1 MEECLEL
8 EVVVGRKNAMSLKKG
23 LVLGSGGA
31 RGFAHLGIL
40 QVLEEEKIEMDIV
53 VGCSA
58 GAIFGALWCAGLD
71 LHRIG
76 RLFTYPG
83 FAKKLLDPVVSREG
97 LIKGDKILE
106 VIRLLTKDMSFSEL
120 KIPLAVIATDIET
133 GELVVFSE
141 GSVAQAVRASISI
154 PGFFKP
160 YRYQGRLLVD
170 GAVKSRLPVQI
181 ARNMGA
187 EKILA
192 VDVKKGMIT
201 QLSSAMDILLQT
213 IEILE
218 DDVLRAQF
226 LDVDLLIQP
235 DIGHIGSFQFDR
247 AEEAIRL
254 GRTIALAKS
263 SEIRRIMK

>member
-1 MEECLEL
+1 MNPKRC
-8 EVVVGRKNAMSLKKG
+8 

-40 QVLEEEKIEMDIV
+40 QVLNEEKVEIDLV

-71 LHRIG
+71 LYRIE

-83 FAKKLLDPVVSREG
+83 FAKKLLDPTVSKEG

-106 VIRLLTKDMSFSEL
+106 LIRLLTKDMSFADL
-120 KIPLAVIATDIET
+120 RIPLAVIATDIET
-133 GELVVFSE
+133 GELVIFTE

-154 PGFFKP
+154 PGFVKP

-170 GAVKSRLPVQI
+170 GAVKTRLPVEV

-187 EKILA
+187 EKVLA
-192 VDVKKGMIT
+192 VDVKKGMMT
-201 QLSSAMDILLQT
+201 HPSSAMDILLQS

-218 DDVLRAQF
+218 DDLLRAQCQEIE
-226 LDVDLLIQP
+226 LLIQP

-254 GRTIALAKS
+254 GRCIAFAKS
-263 SEIRRIMK
+263 SEIKRLTT

>member
-1 MEECLEL
+1 MN
-8 EVVVGRKNAMSLKKG
+8 VKKG

-31 RGFAHLGIL
+31 RGFAHLGIF
-40 QVLEEEKIEMDIV
+40 QVLDEEKIEMDVV

-71 LHRIG
+71 LHRIE

-83 FAKKLLDPVVSREG
+83 FAKKLLDPAVSKEG

-106 VIRLLTKDMSFSEL
+106 VIRLLTKDMSFADL
-120 KIPLAVIATDIET
+120 PIPLAVIATDIET
-133 GELVVFSE
+133 GELVVFNE

-170 GAVKSRLPVQI
+170 GAVKTRLPVEV

-187 EKILA
+187 GKVLA
-192 VDVKKGMIT
+192 VDVKRSLMT
-201 QLSSAMDILLQT
+201 HPSSALDILLQS

-218 DDVLRAQF
+218 DDLLRAQCR
-226 LDVDLLIQP
+226 DVDILIQP

-247 AEEAIRL
+247 AEEAISL
-254 GRTIALAKS
+254 GRCIALAQS
-263 SEIRRIMK
+263 SEIKRLMT

>member
-1 MEECLEL
+1 
-8 EVVVGRKNAMSLKKG
+8 MSLKKG

-40 QVLEEEKIEMDIV
+40 QVLDEENIEIDMV

-58 GAIFGALWCAGLD
+58 GAIFGALWCAGAD
-71 LHRIG
+71 LYRIE

-83 FAKKLLDPVVSREG
+83 FAKKLLDPTVSREG

-106 VIRLLTKDMSFSEL
+106 LIRLLTKDMSFADL
-120 KIPLAVIATDIET
+120 KMPLAVIATDIET
-133 GELVVFSE
+133 GELVIFNE

-154 PGFFKP
+154 PGFIKP
-160 YRYQGRLLVD
+160 YRYRGRLLVD
-170 GAVKSRLPVQI
+170 GAVKTRLPVEV

-187 EKILA
+187 KIILA
-192 VDVKKGMIT
+192 VDVKKGMMT
-201 QLSSAMDILLQT
+201 NPSSAMDILLQS

-218 DDVLRAQF
+218 DDLLRAQCQ
-226 LDVDLLIQP
+226 DVELMIQP

-254 GRTIALAKS
+254 GRCIALAKS
-263 SEIRRIMK
+263 SEIKRLTT

>member
-1 MEECLEL
+1 
-8 EVVVGRKNAMSLKKG
+8 MSPKKG

-40 QVLEEEKIEMDIV
+40 QVLEEEKIEMDVV

-58 GAIFGALWCAGLD
+58 GAIFGAFYCAGLD

-83 FAKKLLDPVVSREG
+83 FSKKLIDPAVSKEG

-106 VIRLLTKDMSFSEL
+106 VIRLLTKDMSFADL
-120 KIPLAVIATDIET
+120 RIPLAIVATDIET
-133 GELVVFSE
+133 GELVVYRE

-160 YRYQGRLLVD
+160 HRYQGRLLVD
-170 GAVKSRLPVQI
+170 GAVKTRLPIDI

-187 EKILA
+187 EKVLA
-192 VDVKKGMIT
+192 VDVKKGMMPNLT
-201 QLSSAMDILLQT
+201 SAMDILLQA

-218 DDVLRAQF
+218 EDLLRAQCQK
-226 LDVDLLIQP
+226 VDLLIQP

-254 GRTIALAKS
+254 GRSIALAKS
-263 SEIRRIMK
+263 SEIKRIMK

>member
-1 MEECLEL
+1 M
-8 EVVVGRKNAMSLKKG
+8 GLKRG

-31 RGFAHLGIL
+31 RGFAHLGVL
-40 QVLEEEKIEMDIV
+40 QVLEEEKIETDIV

-58 GAIFGALWCAGLD
+58 GAIFGAMWCAGLD

-83 FAKKLLDPVVSREG
+83 FTKKLLDPAVSKEG

-106 VIRLLTKDMSFSEL
+106 VIRLLTKDMSFADL
-120 KIPLAVIATDIET
+120 IIPLAVIATDIET
-133 GELVVFSE
+133 GELVVFNE

-170 GAVKSRLPVQI
+170 GAVKTRLPVEV
-181 ARNMGA
+181 ARNLGA
-187 EKILA
+187 EKVLA

-201 QLSSAMDILLQT
+201 NLSNAMDILLQSL
-213 IEILE
+213 EIIE
-218 DDVLRAQF
+218 DDLLRARGY
-226 LDVDLLIQP
+226 DIDLLIQP

-247 AEEAIRL
+247 AEEAIRI
-254 GRTIALAKS
+254 GRTTALAKS
-263 SEIRRIMK
+263 SEIRRIMT

>member
-1 MEECLEL
+1 
-8 EVVVGRKNAMSLKKG
+8 MSLKKG

-40 QVLEEEKIEMDIV
+40 QVLKEENIEMDVV

-58 GAIFGALWCAGLD
+58 GAIFGAFWCAGLD
-71 LHRIG
+71 LQRIG

-83 FAKKLLDPVVSREG
+83 FTKRLLDPAVSKKG

-106 VIRLLTKDMSFSEL
+106 LIRLLTKDMSFEDL

-133 GELVVFSE
+133 GELVVFKE

-160 YRYQGRLLVD
+160 YRHQGRLLVD
-170 GAVKSRLPVQI
+170 GAVKTRLPVEI

-192 VDVKKGMIT
+192 VDVRKGLMINP
-201 QLSSAMDILLQT
+201 SSAMDILLQS

-218 DDVLRAQF
+218 EDVLRAQGYNI
-226 LDVDLLIQP
+226 DLLIQP

>member
-1 MEECLEL
+1 
-8 EVVVGRKNAMSLKKG
+8 MSPKKG
-23 LVLGSGGA
+23 LVLGAGGA
-31 RGFAHLGIL
+31 RGFAHLGVL
-40 QVLEEEKIEMDIV
+40 QVLEEEKIGMDIV

-71 LHRIG
+71 LYRIE
-76 RLFTYPG
+76 RLLTYPG
-83 FAKKLLDPVVSREG
+83 FAKKLLDPAVSKEG
-97 LIKGDKILE
+97 LVKGDKILE
-106 VIRLLTKDMSFSEL
+106 VLRLLTRDMSFENL
-120 KIPLAVIATDIET
+120 KIPLAIVATDIES

-170 GAVKSRLPVQI
+170 GAVKNRLPVHI

-187 EKILA
+187 EKVLA
-192 VDVKKGMIT
+192 VDVKKGLMT
-201 QLSSAMDILLQT
+201 KLSSAMDILLQS

-218 DDVLRAQF
+218 DEVFRAHCHGA
-226 LDVDLLIQP
+226 DLLIQP

-247 AEEAIRL
+247 AEEGIRL
-254 GRTIALAKS
+254 GRSIAFAKS
-263 SEIRRIMK
+263 SEIKRIMA